1 MHADVVVIG
10 GGPAGT
16 SCAIALAKAGRSV
29 VVLERSRY
37 DTTRVGETL
46 PPAIRTL
53 LGKLGVWEQFLA
65 AKHMPSPGIVSVWG
79 DSDVYENDFIF
90 SPYGSGWHINRLR
103 FDQMLA
109 TAAEAA
115 GVVLYRSAFVA
126 SCTQETPGAWEIKT
140 KCDNETIN
148 LQTSFLVNATGRSG
162 LTTSSAG
169 KERIFYD
176 KLVGLVKLLSV
187 KAGESKRDARTLIE
201 ASENGWWYSAFLPED
216 LLIVAYMT
224 DADQFPKG
232 DLKLANTWQ
241 QQLESV
247 PHTRKRV
254 ANCVWN
260 SELKIVSAN
269 SYRRASIQD
278 NNCLMIGDAAVA
290 FDPLSAQGIYQ
301 ALNAGLTAAVAIE
314 RHQQG
319 QQGALDDYEQSIM
332 KGFSD
337 YLRARTDYYDR
348 ERRWPGSVFWKRRQS
363 LQSQMQLP

>member
-1 MHADVVVIG
+1 MRADVVVIG

-65 AKHMPSPGIVSVWG
+65 DKHAPSPGIVSVWG
-79 DSDVYENDFIF
+79 DSEVYENDFIF
-90 SPYGSGWHINRLR
+90 NPYGSGWHINRLR
-103 FDQMLA
+103 FYQMLA
-109 TAAEAA
+109 AAAEDA
-115 GVVLYRSAFVA
+115 GVLLHRSAFVA
-126 SCTQETPGAWEIKT
+126 SCIQQTSGDWQIKT
-140 KCDNETIN
+140 KCDEKTIS
-148 LQTSFLVNATGRSG
+148 LQTSFLVNATGRCG
-162 LTTSSAG
+162 LNTSAAG

-187 KAGESKRDARTLIE
+187 KSGERDARTWIE
-201 ASENGWWYSAFLPED
+201 ASENGWWYSAFLPENR
-216 LLIVAYMT
+216 LIAAYMT
-224 DADQFPKG
+224 DADQLPKG
-232 DLKLANTWQ
+232 DINLANIWQ

-254 ANCVWN
+254 ANCVRN
-260 SELKIVSAN
+260 SELKIVAAN

-278 NNCLMIGDAAVA
+278 SNCLMIGDAAVA

-301 ALNAGLTAAVAIE
+301 ALNAGLTAAVAIG

-319 QQGALDDYEQSIM
+319 QPGALDDYEQSVM

-337 YLRARTDYYDR
+337 YLRARTDHYDR

-363 LQSQMQLP
+363 PQSQTQLP